1 MYRQVA
7 SDRAKK
13 HVRVGEE
20 LAMERREMY
29 ANGRIPRIIFYIA
42 MIAILVVF
50 IAAEIVYPSER
61 AETSQE
67 KNLKYHGTFMWEKED
82 GTQEKIAVP
91 GKYEVP
97 AGETMT
103 IVTTFP
109 NNYKDTSIAIRSSL
123 QSVRFYVDGKLRTE
137 YDTANTRPFGKDS
150 ASRYVF
156 CPTYT
161 RDAGR
166 ELKIEL
172 TSNTAN
178 YSGVVNPVYS
188 GDQADIW
195 AFIFRSN
202 GMESLI
208 ALFILFTGIIT
219 ILFSFALRITYRT
232 KFDIEYLGW
241 CMLMGATW
249 MIGESK
255 LRQLWISNVSILAA
269 LCFII
274 VMICPLGI
282 LLYVDTM
289 QKSRYH
295 RIYRWIELAACINF
309 VVSVTLQLTGKADF
323 IETLPVSH
331 VVLSVTF
338 VAIFA
343 TFIRDML
350 HGGLRDYHLA
360 LVGLVIALVSA
371 LIEMVSV
378 YFVVTI
384 SGLFIGIGLV
394 ILLSLNIIRTVR
406 SVRNLER
413 LRQKKELESRRRQT
427 ERISLQTIKTLSV
440 TVETKNVYT
449 KGHSQRVADYSAL
462 IAGALGWDDKRINNL
477 RNAAYMHDVGMIGI
491 PDSIVNKPTRL
502 TEEEYAIIQRHTL
515 IGADIL
521 KDITLI
527 EHVAEVAHYHHERY
541 DGTGYPEGIAGEE
554 IPIEARIVAV
564 ADSYDAMNSK
574 RIYRNALEKEKII
587 EELESCSG
595 TQFDPVIA
603 QLFVRLIREGKVD
616 TALLPAEP
624 IGESKIDHYESET
637 TKFISDIMSTMQSQE
652 DSDSYDFLTGL
663 SVRSKGEIL
672 IAQMMQEHDGG
683 LVFVDMDNL
692 KKLNDVYGHKA
703 GDRALKLLGN
713 ILKDAG
719 DNSIACRL
727 GGDEFLLF
735 LPDYSKDEI
744 HACVKHIFFEF
755 AKAKEDDVEL
765 RCADLSAG
773 MSLSTNGATFEKCY
787 READK
792 ALYFVKQNGKG
803 NYMFYHEM
811 QLDHGMSGTGKDLE
825 LVAKALRQSGSYSGA
840 LDLDYRAFAK
850 VYEYVNSL
858 GERYR
863 HKCYL
868 VMVTMETFP
877 DRMMYIEHIEE
888 ALGCMENAIREKI
901 RKVDVCTRFSS
912 MQYLII
918 LFEAQEDQIANVM
931 DRTFAQYNELY
942 GKDDFIP
949 RYEYIP
955 MVETED

>member
-1 MYRQVA
+1 
-7 SDRAKK
+7 
-13 HVRVGEE
+13 
-20 LAMERREMY
+20 MERREMY

-67 KNLKYHGTFMWEKED
+67 KNLIYHGTFVWEKED

-103 IVTTFP
+103 IVTMFP

-188 GDQADIW
+188 GDKADIW
-195 AFIFRSN
+195 AFVFRSN

-255 LRQLWISNVSILAA
+255 LRQLWIPNVSILAA

-282 LLYVDTM
+282 LLYVDTV

-323 IETLPVSH
+323 IETLPASH

-338 VAIFA
+338 VAIFV

-350 HGGLRDYHLA
+350 HGGSRDYHLA
-360 LVGLVIALVSA
+360 LVGMVIALVSA

-384 SGLFIGIGLV
+384 SGLFIGTGLV
-394 ILLSLNIIRTVR
+394 ILLFLNLIRTVR

-449 KGHSQRVADYSAL
+449 NGHSQRVADYSAL

-515 IGADIL
+515 IGVDIL

-603 QLFVRLIREGKVD
+603 ELFVRLIREGKVD

-624 IGESKIDHYESET
+624 IGESKMDHYESET

-663 SVRSKGEIL
+663 PVRSKGEIL

-803 NYMFYHEM
+803 NYMFYHDM
-811 QLDHGMSGTGKDLE
+811 PLDRGMSGTGKDLE
-825 LVAKALRQSGSYSGA
+825 LVAKALQQSGSYTGA

-877 DRMMYIEHIEE
+877 DRMIYIEHIEE

-918 LFEAQEDQIANVM
+918 LFEAQEDRIANVM

-955 MVETED
+955 MVEIED

>member
-1 MYRQVA
+1 MKREETY
-7 SDRAKK
+7 AK
-13 HVRVGEE
+13 GSIQ
-20 LAMERREMY
+20 
-29 ANGRIPRIIFYIA
+29 RIVFYIVMA
-42 MIAILVVF
+42 AILIVF
-50 IAAEIVYPSER
+50 VAAEIVYPGEYGG
-61 AETSQE
+61 ASQE
-67 KNLKYHGTFMWEKED
+67 KNLIYHGVFVWEKTD
-82 GTQEKIAVP
+82 GTREKIKVP
-91 GKYEVP
+91 GQYEVP

-109 NNYKDTSIAIRSSL
+109 DNYKATSIAIRSSL

-137 YDTANTRPFGKDS
+137 YDTAGTRPFGKDS

-172 TSNTAN
+172 TSNTTN

-188 GDQADIW
+188 GDKADIW
-195 AFIFRSN
+195 AFIFN
-202 GMESLI
+202 DNKMESLI
-208 ALFILFTGIIT
+208 ALFILFAGIIT

-241 CMLMGATW
+241 CMLMGAAW
-249 MIGESK
+249 MMGESK
-255 LRQLWISNVSILAA
+255 LRQIWISNVSILAA

-274 VMICPLGI
+274 VMICPVGV
-282 LLYVDTM
+282 LLYVDTI
-289 QKSRYH
+289 QKNRYH
-295 RIYRWIELAACINF
+295 KIYRWIELAACINF
-309 VVSVTLQLTGKADF
+309 VVSIGLQLTGRADF
-323 IETLPVSH
+323 IETLPASH
-331 VVLSVTF
+331 VILSVTF
-338 VAIFA
+338 VAILI
-343 TFIRDML
+343 TFIKDIF
-350 HGGLRDYHLA
+350 HGKSREYHLV
-360 LVGLVIALVSA
+360 LIGIVIGLLSA
-371 LIEMVSV
+371 LIEMASV

-384 SGLFIGIGLV
+384 SGIFIGIGLV
-394 ILLSLNIIRTVR
+394 ILLFLNLIRTVR
-406 SVRNLER
+406 SVRNLEHI
-413 LRQKKELESRRRQT
+413 RQKKELESRRRQT

-449 KGHSQRVADYSAL
+449 NGHSQRVADYSAL

-541 DGTGYPEGIAGEE
+541 DGTGYPEGLSGEE
-554 IPIEARIVAV
+554 IPVEARIVAV

-574 RIYRNALEKEKII
+574 RIYRNALEKDQII
-587 EELESCSG
+587 EEFERGSG
-595 TQFDPVIA
+595 TQFDPAIA

-616 TALLPAEP
+616 TALLPAES
-624 IGESKIDHYESET
+624 IGESRMDNYESET

-652 DSDSYDFLTGL
+652 DSDNYDFLTGL
-663 SVRSKGEIL
+663 PVRSKGEIL

-692 KKLNDVYGHKA
+692 KRVNDVYGHKA

-773 MSLSTNGATFEKCY
+773 MSLSTNRATFEKCY

-811 QLDHGMSGTGKDLE
+811 QLDRGMSGTGKDLE

-863 HKCYL
+863 HKCFL
-868 VMVTMETFP
+868 IMVTMETLT

-888 ALGCMENAIREKI
+888 ALGCMEQAVRGKI

-918 LFEAQEDQIANVM
+918 LFEAQENQIENVM
-931 DRTFAQYNELY
+931 NRIFTQYNELY

-949 RYEYIP
+949 RYDYIP
-955 MVETED
+955 MEKAPKKDEK

>member
-1 MYRQVA
+1 
-7 SDRAKK
+7 
-13 HVRVGEE
+13 
-20 LAMERREMY
+20 MERREMY

-67 KNLKYHGTFMWEKED
+67 KNLIYHGTFVWEKED

-103 IVTTFP
+103 IVTMFP

-188 GDQADIW
+188 GDKADIW
-195 AFIFRSN
+195 AFVFRSN

-255 LRQLWISNVSILAA
+255 LRQLWIPNVSILAA

-282 LLYVDTM
+282 LLYVDTV

-323 IETLPVSH
+323 IETLPASH

-338 VAIFA
+338 VAIFV

-350 HGGLRDYHLA
+350 HGGSRGYHLA
-360 LVGLVIALVSA
+360 LVGMVIALVSA

-384 SGLFIGIGLV
+384 SGLFIGTGLV
-394 ILLSLNIIRTVR
+394 ILLFLNLIRTVR

-449 KGHSQRVADYSAL
+449 NGHSQRVADYSAL

-541 DGTGYPEGIAGEE
+541 DGTGYPEGLSGEE

-603 QLFVRLIREGKVD
+603 ELFVRLIREGKVD

-624 IGESKIDHYESET
+624 IGESKMDHYESET

-663 SVRSKGEIL
+663 PVRSKGEIL

-719 DNSIACRL
+719 DKSIACRL

-803 NYMFYHEM
+803 NYMFYHDM
-811 QLDHGMSGTGKDLE
+811 PLDRGMSGTGKDLE
-825 LVAKALRQSGSYSGA
+825 LVAKALQQSGSYTGA

-877 DRMMYIEHIEE
+877 DRMIYIEHIEE

-918 LFEAQEDQIANVM
+918 LFEAQEDRIANVM

-955 MVETED
+955 MVKTED

>member
-1 MYRQVA
+1 
-7 SDRAKK
+7 
-13 HVRVGEE
+13 
-20 LAMERREMY
+20 MERREMY

-67 KNLKYHGTFMWEKED
+67 KNLIYHGTFVWEKED

-103 IVTTFP
+103 IVTMFP

-188 GDQADIW
+188 GDKADIW
-195 AFIFRSN
+195 AFVFRSN

-255 LRQLWISNVSILAA
+255 LRQLWIPNVSILAA

-282 LLYVDTM
+282 LLYVDTV

-323 IETLPVSH
+323 IETLPASH

-338 VAIFA
+338 VAIFV

-350 HGGLRDYHLA
+350 HGGSRDYHLA
-360 LVGLVIALVSA
+360 LIGMVIALVSA

-384 SGLFIGIGLV
+384 SGLFIGTGLV
-394 ILLSLNIIRTVR
+394 ILLFLNLIRTVR

-449 KGHSQRVADYSAL
+449 NGHSQRVADYSAL

-541 DGTGYPEGIAGEE
+541 DGTGYPEGLSGEE

-603 QLFVRLIREGKVD
+603 ELFVRLIREGKVD

-624 IGESKIDHYESET
+624 IGESKMDHYESET

-663 SVRSKGEIL
+663 PVRSKGEIL

-803 NYMFYHEM
+803 NYMFYHDM
-811 QLDHGMSGTGKDLE
+811 PLDRGMSGTGKDLE
-825 LVAKALRQSGSYSGA
+825 LVAKALQQSGSYTGA

-877 DRMMYIEHIEE
+877 DRMIYIEHIEE

-918 LFEAQEDQIANVM
+918 LFEAQEDRIANVM

-955 MVETED
+955 MVKTED

>member
-1 MYRQVA
+1 
-7 SDRAKK
+7 
-13 HVRVGEE
+13 
-20 LAMERREMY
+20 MERREMY

-50 IAAEIVYPSER
+50 IVAEIVYPSER

-67 KNLKYHGTFMWEKED
+67 KNLIYHGTFVWEKED

-188 GDQADIW
+188 GDKADIW
-195 AFIFRSN
+195 AFVFRSN

-255 LRQLWISNVSILAA
+255 LRQLWMPNVSILAA

-282 LLYVDTM
+282 LLYVDTV

-309 VVSVTLQLTGKADF
+309 VVSVTLQITGKADF
-323 IETLPVSH
+323 IETLPASH

-338 VAIFA
+338 VAIFV

-350 HGGLRDYHLA
+350 HGGSRDYHLA
-360 LVGLVIALVSA
+360 LVGMVIALVSA

-384 SGLFIGIGLV
+384 SGLFIGTGLV
-394 ILLSLNIIRTVR
+394 ILLFLNLIRTVR

-449 KGHSQRVADYSAL
+449 NGHSQRVADYSAL

-541 DGTGYPEGIAGEE
+541 DGTGYPDGIAGEE

-603 QLFVRLIREGKVD
+603 ELFVRLIREGKVD

-624 IGESKIDHYESET
+624 IGESKMDHYESET

-663 SVRSKGEIL
+663 PVRSKGEIL

-719 DNSIACRL
+719 DKSIACRL

-787 READK
+787 MEADK

-803 NYMFYHEM
+803 NYMFYHDM
-811 QLDHGMSGTGKDLE
+811 PLDRGMSGTGKDLE
-825 LVAKALRQSGSYSGA
+825 LVAKALQQSGSYTGA

-877 DRMMYIEHIEE
+877 DRMIYIEHIEE

-918 LFEAQEDQIANVM
+918 LFEAQEDRIANVM

-955 MVETED
+955 MVEIED

>member
-1 MYRQVA
+1 M
-7 SDRAKK
+7 
-13 HVRVGEE
+13 
-20 LAMERREMY
+20 
-29 ANGRIPRIIFYIA
+29 
-42 MIAILVVF
+42 
-50 IAAEIVYPSER
+50 
-61 AETSQE
+61 
-67 KNLKYHGTFMWEKED
+67 
-82 GTQEKIAVP
+82 
-91 GKYEVP
+91 
-97 AGETMT
+97 
-103 IVTTFP
+103 FP

-188 GDQADIW
+188 GDKADIW
-195 AFIFRSN
+195 AFVFRSN

-255 LRQLWISNVSILAA
+255 LRQLWIPNVSILAA

-282 LLYVDTM
+282 LLYVDTV

-323 IETLPVSH
+323 IETLPASH

-338 VAIFA
+338 VAIFV

-350 HGGLRDYHLA
+350 HGGSRDYHLA
-360 LVGLVIALVSA
+360 LAGMVIALVSA

-384 SGLFIGIGLV
+384 SGLFIGTGLV
-394 ILLSLNIIRTVR
+394 ILLFLNLIRTVR

-449 KGHSQRVADYSAL
+449 NGHSQRVADYSAL

-541 DGTGYPEGIAGEE
+541 DGTGYPEGLSGEE

-603 QLFVRLIREGKVD
+603 ELFVRLIREGKVD

-624 IGESKIDHYESET
+624 IGESKMDHYESET

-663 SVRSKGEIL
+663 PVRSKGEIL

-803 NYMFYHEM
+803 NYMFYHDM
-811 QLDHGMSGTGKDLE
+811 PLDRGMSGTGKDLE
-825 LVAKALRQSGSYSGA
+825 LVAKALQQSGSYTGA

-877 DRMMYIEHIEE
+877 DRMIYIEHIEE

-918 LFEAQEDQIANVM
+918 LFEAQEDRIANVM

-955 MVETED
+955 MVKTED

>member
-1 MYRQVA
+1 
-7 SDRAKK
+7 
-13 HVRVGEE
+13 
-20 LAMERREMY
+20 MERREMY

-67 KNLKYHGTFMWEKED
+67 KNLIYHGTFVWEKED

-103 IVTTFP
+103 IVTMFP

-188 GDQADIW
+188 GDKADIW
-195 AFIFRSN
+195 AFVFRSN

-255 LRQLWISNVSILAA
+255 LRQLWIPNVSILAA

-282 LLYVDTM
+282 LLYVDTV

-323 IETLPVSH
+323 IEALPASH

-338 VAIFA
+338 VAIFV

-350 HGGLRDYHLA
+350 HGGSRDYHLA
-360 LVGLVIALVSA
+360 LVGMVIALVSA

-384 SGLFIGIGLV
+384 SGLFIGTGLV
-394 ILLSLNIIRTVR
+394 ILLFLNLIRTVR

-449 KGHSQRVADYSAL
+449 NGHSQRVADYSAL

-541 DGTGYPEGIAGEE
+541 DGTGYPEGLSGEE

-603 QLFVRLIREGKVD
+603 ELFVRLIREGKVD

-624 IGESKIDHYESET
+624 IGESKMDHYESET

-663 SVRSKGEIL
+663 PVRSKGEIL

-803 NYMFYHEM
+803 NYMFYHDM
-811 QLDHGMSGTGKDLE
+811 PLDRGMSGTGKDLE
-825 LVAKALRQSGSYSGA
+825 LVAKALQQSGSYTGA

-877 DRMMYIEHIEE
+877 DRMIYIEHIEE

-918 LFEAQEDQIANVM
+918 LFEAQEDRIANVM

-955 MVETED
+955 MVKTED

>member
-1 MYRQVA
+1 
-7 SDRAKK
+7 
-13 HVRVGEE
+13 
-20 LAMERREMY
+20 MERREMY

-67 KNLKYHGTFMWEKED
+67 KNLIYHGTFVWEKED

-103 IVTTFP
+103 IVTMFP

-188 GDQADIW
+188 GDKADIW
-195 AFIFRSN
+195 AFVFRSN

-255 LRQLWISNVSILAA
+255 LRQLWIPNVSILAA

-282 LLYVDTM
+282 LLYVDTV

-323 IETLPVSH
+323 IETLPASH

-338 VAIFA
+338 VAIFV

-350 HGGLRDYHLA
+350 HGGSRDYHLA
-360 LVGLVIALVSA
+360 LVGMVIALVSA

-394 ILLSLNIIRTVR
+394 ILLFLNLIRTGR

-449 KGHSQRVADYSAL
+449 NGHSQRVADYSAL

-603 QLFVRLIREGKVD
+603 ELFVRLIREGKVD

-624 IGESKIDHYESET
+624 IGESKMDHYESET

-663 SVRSKGEIL
+663 PVRSKGEIL

-719 DNSIACRL
+719 DKSIACRL

-803 NYMFYHEM
+803 NYMFYHDM
-811 QLDHGMSGTGKDLE
+811 PLDRGMSGTGKDLE
-825 LVAKALRQSGSYSGA
+825 LVAKALQQSGSYTGA

-877 DRMMYIEHIEE
+877 DRMIYIEHIEE

-918 LFEAQEDQIANVM
+918 LFEAQEDRIANVM

-955 MVETED
+955 MVEIED

>member
-1 MYRQVA
+1 
-7 SDRAKK
+7 
-13 HVRVGEE
+13 
-20 LAMERREMY
+20 MERREMY

-67 KNLKYHGTFMWEKED
+67 KNLIYHGTFVWEKED

-103 IVTTFP
+103 IVTMFP

-188 GDQADIW
+188 GDKADIW
-195 AFIFRSN
+195 AFVFRSN

-255 LRQLWISNVSILAA
+255 LRQLWIPNVSILAA

-282 LLYVDTM
+282 LLYVDTV

-323 IETLPVSH
+323 IEALPASH

-338 VAIFA
+338 VAIFV

-350 HGGLRDYHLA
+350 HGGSRGYHLA
-360 LVGLVIALVSA
+360 LVGMVIALVSV

-394 ILLSLNIIRTVR
+394 ILLFLNLIRTVR

-449 KGHSQRVADYSAL
+449 NGHSQRVADYSAL

-515 IGADIL
+515 IGVDIL

-541 DGTGYPEGIAGEE
+541 DGTGYPEGLSGEE

-603 QLFVRLIREGKVD
+603 ELFVRLIREGKVD

-624 IGESKIDHYESET
+624 IGESKMDHYESET

-663 SVRSKGEIL
+663 PVRSKGEIL

-803 NYMFYHEM
+803 NYMFYHDM
-811 QLDHGMSGTGKDLE
+811 PLDRGMSGTGKDLE
-825 LVAKALRQSGSYSGA
+825 LVAKALQQSGSYTGA

-877 DRMMYIEHIEE
+877 DRMIYIEHIEE

-918 LFEAQEDQIANVM
+918 LFEAQEDRIANVM

-955 MVETED
+955 MVKTED

>member
-1 MYRQVA
+1 
-7 SDRAKK
+7 
-13 HVRVGEE
+13 
-20 LAMERREMY
+20 MERREMY

-67 KNLKYHGTFMWEKED
+67 KNLIYHGTFVWEKED

-103 IVTTFP
+103 IVTMFP

-188 GDQADIW
+188 GDKADIW
-195 AFIFRSN
+195 AFVFRSN

-255 LRQLWISNVSILAA
+255 LRQLWIPNVSILAA

-282 LLYVDTM
+282 LLYVDTV

-323 IETLPVSH
+323 IETLPASH

-338 VAIFA
+338 VAIFV

-350 HGGLRDYHLA
+350 HGGSRDYHLA
-360 LVGLVIALVSA
+360 LVGMVIALVSA

-384 SGLFIGIGLV
+384 SGLFIGTGLV
-394 ILLSLNIIRTVR
+394 ILLFLNLIRTVR

-449 KGHSQRVADYSAL
+449 NGHSQRVADYSAL

-603 QLFVRLIREGKVD
+603 ELFVRLIREGKVD

-624 IGESKIDHYESET
+624 IGESKMDHYESET

-663 SVRSKGEIL
+663 PVRSKGEIL

-787 READK
+787 MEADK

-803 NYMFYHEM
+803 NYMFYHDM
-811 QLDHGMSGTGKDLE
+811 PLDRGMSGTGKDLE
-825 LVAKALRQSGSYSGA
+825 LVAKALQQSGSYTGA

-877 DRMMYIEHIEE
+877 DRMIYIEHIEE

-918 LFEAQEDQIANVM
+918 LFEAQEDRIANVM

-955 MVETED
+955 MVKTED

>member
-1 MYRQVA
+1 
-7 SDRAKK
+7 
-13 HVRVGEE
+13 
-20 LAMERREMY
+20 MERREMY

-67 KNLKYHGTFMWEKED
+67 KNLIYHGTFVWEKED

-103 IVTTFP
+103 IVTMFP

-188 GDQADIW
+188 GDKADIW
-195 AFIFRSN
+195 AFVFRSN

-255 LRQLWISNVSILAA
+255 LRQLWIPNVSILAA

-282 LLYVDTM
+282 LLYVDTV

-323 IETLPVSH
+323 IETLPASH

-338 VAIFA
+338 VAIFV

-350 HGGLRDYHLA
+350 HGGSRDYHLA
-360 LVGLVIALVSA
+360 LAGMVIALVSA

-394 ILLSLNIIRTVR
+394 ILLFLNLIRTVR

-427 ERISLQTIKTLSV
+427 ERISLQTIKTISV

-449 KGHSQRVADYSAL
+449 NGHSQRVADYSAL

-515 IGADIL
+515 IGVDIL

-541 DGTGYPEGIAGEE
+541 DGTGYPEGLSGEE

-603 QLFVRLIREGKVD
+603 ELFVRLIREGKVD

-624 IGESKIDHYESET
+624 IGESKMDHYESET

-663 SVRSKGEIL
+663 PVRSKGEIL

-803 NYMFYHEM
+803 NYMFYHDM
-811 QLDHGMSGTGKDLE
+811 PLDRGMSGTGKDLE
-825 LVAKALRQSGSYSGA
+825 LVAKALQQSGSYTGA

-877 DRMMYIEHIEE
+877 DRMIYIEHIEE

-918 LFEAQEDQIANVM
+918 LFEAQEDRIANVM

-955 MVETED
+955 MVKTED

>member
-1 MYRQVA
+1 
-7 SDRAKK
+7 
-13 HVRVGEE
+13 
-20 LAMERREMY
+20 MERREMY

-67 KNLKYHGTFMWEKED
+67 KNLIYHGTFVWEKED

-103 IVTTFP
+103 IVTMFP

-188 GDQADIW
+188 GDKADIW
-195 AFIFRSN
+195 AFVFRSN

-255 LRQLWISNVSILAA
+255 LRQLWIPNVSILAA

-282 LLYVDTM
+282 LLYVDTV

-323 IETLPVSH
+323 IEALPASH

-338 VAIFA
+338 VAIFV

-350 HGGLRDYHLA
+350 HGGSRGYHLA
-360 LVGLVIALVSA
+360 LVGMVIALVSA

-384 SGLFIGIGLV
+384 SGLFIGTGLV
-394 ILLSLNIIRTVR
+394 ILLFLNLIRTVR

-449 KGHSQRVADYSAL
+449 NGHSQRVADYSAL

-515 IGADIL
+515 IGVDIL

-541 DGTGYPEGIAGEE
+541 DGTGYPEGLSGEE

-603 QLFVRLIREGKVD
+603 ELFVRLIREGKVD

-624 IGESKIDHYESET
+624 IGESKMDHYESET

-663 SVRSKGEIL
+663 PVRSKGEIL

-803 NYMFYHEM
+803 NYMFYHDM
-811 QLDHGMSGTGKDLE
+811 PLDRGMSGTGKDLE
-825 LVAKALRQSGSYSGA
+825 LVAKALQQSGSYTGA

-877 DRMMYIEHIEE
+877 DRMIYIEHIEE

-918 LFEAQEDQIANVM
+918 LFEAQEDRIANVM

-955 MVETED
+955 MVKTED

>member
-1 MYRQVA
+1 
-7 SDRAKK
+7 
-13 HVRVGEE
+13 
-20 LAMERREMY
+20 MERREMY

-67 KNLKYHGTFMWEKED
+67 KNLIYHGTFVWEKED

-103 IVTTFP
+103 IVTMFP

-188 GDQADIW
+188 GDKADIW
-195 AFIFRSN
+195 AFVFRSN

-255 LRQLWISNVSILAA
+255 LRQLWIPNVSILAA

-282 LLYVDTM
+282 LLYVDTV

-323 IETLPVSH
+323 IETLPASH

-338 VAIFA
+338 VAIFV

-350 HGGLRDYHLA
+350 HGGSRDYHLA
-360 LVGLVIALVSA
+360 LVGMVIALVSA

-384 SGLFIGIGLV
+384 SGLFIGTGLV
-394 ILLSLNIIRTVR
+394 ILLFLNLIRTVR

-449 KGHSQRVADYSAL
+449 NGHSQRVADYSAL

-541 DGTGYPEGIAGEE
+541 DGTGYPEGLSGEE

-603 QLFVRLIREGKVD
+603 ELFVRLIREGKVD

-624 IGESKIDHYESET
+624 IGESKMDHYESET

-663 SVRSKGEIL
+663 PVRSKGEIL

-735 LPDYSKDEI
+735 LLDYSKDEI

-803 NYMFYHEM
+803 NYMFYHDM
-811 QLDHGMSGTGKDLE
+811 PLDRGMSGTGKDLE
-825 LVAKALRQSGSYSGA
+825 LVAKALQQSGSYTGA

-877 DRMMYIEHIEE
+877 DRMIYIEHIEE

-918 LFEAQEDQIANVM
+918 LFEAQEDRIANVM

-955 MVETED
+955 MVEIED

>member
-1 MYRQVA
+1 MKREETY
-7 SDRAKK
+7 AK
-13 HVRVGEE
+13 GSIQ
-20 LAMERREMY
+20 
-29 ANGRIPRIIFYIA
+29 RIVFYIVMA
-42 MIAILVVF
+42 AILIVF
-50 IAAEIVYPSER
+50 VAAEIVYPGEYGG
-61 AETSQE
+61 ASQE
-67 KNLKYHGTFMWEKED
+67 KNLIYHGVFVWEKTD
-82 GTQEKIAVP
+82 GTREKIKVP
-91 GKYEVP
+91 GQYEVP

-109 NNYKDTSIAIRSSL
+109 DNYKATSIAIRSSL

-137 YDTANTRPFGKDS
+137 YDTAGTRPFGKDS

-172 TSNTAN
+172 TSNTTN

-188 GDQADIW
+188 GDKADIW
-195 AFIFRSN
+195 AFIFN
-202 GMESLI
+202 DNKMESLI
-208 ALFILFTGIIT
+208 ALFILFAGIIT

-241 CMLMGATW
+241 CMLMGAAW
-249 MIGESK
+249 MMGESK
-255 LRQLWISNVSILAA
+255 LRQIWISNVSILAA

-274 VMICPLGI
+274 VMICPVGV
-282 LLYVDTM
+282 LLYVDTI
-289 QKSRYH
+289 QKNRYH
-295 RIYRWIELAACINF
+295 KIYRWIELAACINF
-309 VVSVTLQLTGKADF
+309 VVSIGLQLTGRADF
-323 IETLPVSH
+323 IETLPASH
-331 VVLSVTF
+331 VILSVTF
-338 VAIFA
+338 VAILI
-343 TFIRDML
+343 TFIKDIF
-350 HGGLRDYHLA
+350 HGKSREYHLV
-360 LVGLVIALVSA
+360 LIGIVIGLLSA
-371 LIEMVSV
+371 LIEMASV

-384 SGLFIGIGLV
+384 SGIFIGIGLV
-394 ILLSLNIIRTVR
+394 ILLFLNLIRTVR
-406 SVRNLER
+406 SVRNLEHI
-413 LRQKKELESRRRQT
+413 RQKKELESRRRQT

-449 KGHSQRVADYSAL
+449 NGHSQRVADYSAL

-502 TEEEYAIIQRHTL
+502 TEDEYAIIQRHTL

-541 DGTGYPEGIAGEE
+541 DGTGYPEGLSGEE
-554 IPIEARIVAV
+554 IPVEARIVAV

-574 RIYRNALEKEKII
+574 RIYRNALEKDQII
-587 EELESCSG
+587 EEFERGSG

-616 TALLPAEP
+616 TALLPAES
-624 IGESKIDHYESET
+624 IGESRMDNYESET

-652 DSDSYDFLTGL
+652 DSDNYDFLTGL
-663 SVRSKGEIL
+663 PVRSKGEIL

-683 LVFVDMDNL
+683 FVFVDMDNL
-692 KKLNDVYGHKA
+692 KRVNDVYGHKA

-811 QLDHGMSGTGKDLE
+811 QLDRGMSGTGKDLE

-863 HKCYL
+863 HKCFL
-868 VMVTMETFP
+868 IMVTMETLT

-888 ALGCMENAIREKI
+888 ALGCMEQAVRGKI

-918 LFEAQEDQIANVM
+918 LFEAQENQIENVM
-931 DRTFAQYNELY
+931 NRIFTQYNELY

-949 RYEYIP
+949 RYDYIP
-955 MVETED
+955 MEKAPKKDEK

>member
-1 MYRQVA
+1 
-7 SDRAKK
+7 
-13 HVRVGEE
+13 
-20 LAMERREMY
+20 MERREMY

-67 KNLKYHGTFMWEKED
+67 KNLIYHGTFVWEKED

-103 IVTTFP
+103 IVTMFP

-188 GDQADIW
+188 GDKADIW
-195 AFIFRSN
+195 AFVFRSN

-255 LRQLWISNVSILAA
+255 LRQLWIPNVSILAA

-282 LLYVDTM
+282 LLYVDTV

-323 IETLPVSH
+323 IEALPASH

-338 VAIFA
+338 VAIFV

-350 HGGLRDYHLA
+350 HGGSRGYHLA
-360 LVGLVIALVSA
+360 LVGMVIALVSA

-384 SGLFIGIGLV
+384 SGLFIGTGLV
-394 ILLSLNIIRTVR
+394 ILLFLNLIRTVR

-449 KGHSQRVADYSAL
+449 NGHSQRVADYSAL

-541 DGTGYPEGIAGEE
+541 DGTGYPEGLSGEE

-603 QLFVRLIREGKVD
+603 ELFVRLIREGKVD

-624 IGESKIDHYESET
+624 IGESKMDHYESET

-663 SVRSKGEIL
+663 PVRSKGEIL

-803 NYMFYHEM
+803 NYMFYHDM
-811 QLDHGMSGTGKDLE
+811 PLDRGMSGTGKDLE
-825 LVAKALRQSGSYSGA
+825 LVAKALQQSGSYTGA

-877 DRMMYIEHIEE
+877 DRMIYIEHIEE

-918 LFEAQEDQIANVM
+918 LFEAQEDRIANVM

-955 MVETED
+955 MVKTED

>member
-1 MYRQVA
+1 
-7 SDRAKK
+7 
-13 HVRVGEE
+13 
-20 LAMERREMY
+20 MERREMY

-67 KNLKYHGTFMWEKED
+67 KNLIYHGTFVWEKED

-103 IVTTFP
+103 IVTMFP

-188 GDQADIW
+188 GDKADIW
-195 AFIFRSN
+195 AFVFRSN

-255 LRQLWISNVSILAA
+255 LRQLWIPNVSILAA

-282 LLYVDTM
+282 LLYVDTV

-323 IETLPVSH
+323 IETLPASH

-338 VAIFA
+338 VAIFV

-350 HGGLRDYHLA
+350 HGGSRGYHLA
-360 LVGLVIALVSA
+360 LVGMVIALVSV

-384 SGLFIGIGLV
+384 SGLFIGTGLV
-394 ILLSLNIIRTVR
+394 ILLFLNLIRTVR

-449 KGHSQRVADYSAL
+449 NGHSQRVADYSAL

-541 DGTGYPEGIAGEE
+541 DGTGYPEGLSGEE

-603 QLFVRLIREGKVD
+603 ELFVRLIREGKVD

-624 IGESKIDHYESET
+624 IGESKMDHYESET

-663 SVRSKGEIL
+663 PVRSKGEIL

-719 DNSIACRL
+719 DKSIACRL

-787 READK
+787 MEADK

-803 NYMFYHEM
+803 NYMFYHDM
-811 QLDHGMSGTGKDLE
+811 PLDRGMSGTGKDLE
-825 LVAKALRQSGSYSGA
+825 LVAKALQQSGSYTGA

-877 DRMMYIEHIEE
+877 DRMIYIEHIEE

-918 LFEAQEDQIANVM
+918 LFEAQEDRIANVM

-955 MVETED
+955 MVEIED

>member
-1 MYRQVA
+1 
-7 SDRAKK
+7 
-13 HVRVGEE
+13 
-20 LAMERREMY
+20 MERREMY

-67 KNLKYHGTFMWEKED
+67 KNLIYHGTFVWEKED

-188 GDQADIW
+188 GDKADIW
-195 AFIFRSN
+195 AFVFRSN

-255 LRQLWISNVSILAA
+255 LRQLWIPNVSILAA

-282 LLYVDTM
+282 LLYVDTV

-323 IETLPVSH
+323 IETLPASH

-338 VAIFA
+338 VAIFV

-350 HGGLRDYHLA
+350 HGGSRDYHLA
-360 LVGLVIALVSA
+360 LAGMVIALVSA

-384 SGLFIGIGLV
+384 SGLFIGTGLV
-394 ILLSLNIIRTVR
+394 ILLFLNLIRTVR

-449 KGHSQRVADYSAL
+449 NGHSQRVADYSAL

-541 DGTGYPEGIAGEE
+541 DGTGYPEGLSGEE

-603 QLFVRLIREGKVD
+603 ELFARLIREGKVD

-624 IGESKIDHYESET
+624 IGESKMDHYESET

-663 SVRSKGEIL
+663 PVRSKGEIL

-803 NYMFYHEM
+803 NYMFYHDM
-811 QLDHGMSGTGKDLE
+811 PLDRGMSGTGKDLE
-825 LVAKALRQSGSYSGA
+825 LVAKALQQSGSYTGA

-877 DRMMYIEHIEE
+877 DRMIYIEHIEE

-918 LFEAQEDQIANVM
+918 LFEAQEDRIANVM

-955 MVETED
+955 MVKTED

>member
-1 MYRQVA
+1 
-7 SDRAKK
+7 
-13 HVRVGEE
+13 
-20 LAMERREMY
+20 MERREMY

-67 KNLKYHGTFMWEKED
+67 KNLIYHGTFVWEKED

-103 IVTTFP
+103 IVTMFP

-188 GDQADIW
+188 GDKADIW
-195 AFIFRSN
+195 AFVFRSN

-255 LRQLWISNVSILAA
+255 LRQLWIPNVSILAA

-282 LLYVDTM
+282 LLYVDTV

-323 IETLPVSH
+323 IETLPASH

-338 VAIFA
+338 VAIFV

-350 HGGLRDYHLA
+350 HGGSRDYHLA
-360 LVGLVIALVSA
+360 LVGMVIALVSA

-394 ILLSLNIIRTVR
+394 ILLFLNLIRTVR

-449 KGHSQRVADYSAL
+449 NGHSQRVADYSAL

-515 IGADIL
+515 IGVDIL

-541 DGTGYPEGIAGEE
+541 DGTGYPEGLSGEE

-603 QLFVRLIREGKVD
+603 ELFVRLIREGKVD

-624 IGESKIDHYESET
+624 IGESKMDHYESET

-663 SVRSKGEIL
+663 PVRSKGEIL

-719 DNSIACRL
+719 DKSIACRL

-803 NYMFYHEM
+803 NYMFYHDM
-811 QLDHGMSGTGKDLE
+811 PLDRGMSGTGKDLE
-825 LVAKALRQSGSYSGA
+825 LVAKALQQSGSYTGA

-877 DRMMYIEHIEE
+877 DRMIYIEHIEE

-918 LFEAQEDQIANVM
+918 LFEAQEDRIANVM

-955 MVETED
+955 MVKTED

>member
-1 MYRQVA
+1 
-7 SDRAKK
+7 
-13 HVRVGEE
+13 
-20 LAMERREMY
+20 MERREMY

-67 KNLKYHGTFMWEKED
+67 KNLIYHGTFVWEKED

-188 GDQADIW
+188 GDKADIW
-195 AFIFRSN
+195 AFVFRSN

-255 LRQLWISNVSILAA
+255 LRQLWIPNVSILAA

-282 LLYVDTM
+282 LLYVDTV

-323 IETLPVSH
+323 IETLPASH

-338 VAIFA
+338 VAIFV

-350 HGGLRDYHLA
+350 HGGSRGYHLA
-360 LVGLVIALVSA
+360 LVGMVIALVSV

-384 SGLFIGIGLV
+384 SGLFIGTGLV
-394 ILLSLNIIRTVR
+394 ILLFLNLIRTVR

-449 KGHSQRVADYSAL
+449 NGHSQRVADYSAL

-541 DGTGYPEGIAGEE
+541 DGTGYPEGLSGEE

-603 QLFVRLIREGKVD
+603 ELFVRLIREGKVD

-624 IGESKIDHYESET
+624 IGESKMDHYESET

-663 SVRSKGEIL
+663 PVRSKGEIL

-719 DNSIACRL
+719 DKSIACRL

-803 NYMFYHEM
+803 NYMFYHDM
-811 QLDHGMSGTGKDLE
+811 PLDRGMSGTGKDLE
-825 LVAKALRQSGSYSGA
+825 LVAKALQQSGSYTGA

-877 DRMMYIEHIEE
+877 DRMIYIEHIEE

-918 LFEAQEDQIANVM
+918 LFEAQEDRIANVM

-955 MVETED
+955 MVKTED

>member
-1 MYRQVA
+1 
-7 SDRAKK
+7 
-13 HVRVGEE
+13 
-20 LAMERREMY
+20 MERREMY

-67 KNLKYHGTFMWEKED
+67 KNLIYHGTFVWEKED

-123 QSVRFYVDGKLRTE
+123 QSVHFYVDGKLRTE

-188 GDQADIW
+188 GDKADIW
-195 AFIFRSN
+195 AFVFRSN

-255 LRQLWISNVSILAA
+255 LRQLWIPNVSILAA

-282 LLYVDTM
+282 LLYVDTV

-323 IETLPVSH
+323 IETLPASH

-338 VAIFA
+338 VAIFV

-350 HGGLRDYHLA
+350 HGGSRDYHLA
-360 LVGLVIALVSA
+360 LVGMVIALVSA

-384 SGLFIGIGLV
+384 SGLFIGTGLV
-394 ILLSLNIIRTVR
+394 ILLFLNLIRTVR

-449 KGHSQRVADYSAL
+449 NGHSQRVADYSAL

-541 DGTGYPEGIAGEE
+541 DGTGYPEGLSGEE

-603 QLFVRLIREGKVD
+603 ELFVRLIREGKVD

-624 IGESKIDHYESET
+624 IGESKMDHYESET

-663 SVRSKGEIL
+663 PVRSKGEIL

-803 NYMFYHEM
+803 NYMFYHDM
-811 QLDHGMSGTGKDLE
+811 PLDRGMSGTGKDLE
-825 LVAKALRQSGSYSGA
+825 LVAKALQQSGSYTGA

-877 DRMMYIEHIEE
+877 DRMIYIEHIEE

-918 LFEAQEDQIANVM
+918 LFEAQEDRIANVM

-955 MVETED
+955 MVKTED

>member
-1 MYRQVA
+1 
-7 SDRAKK
+7 
-13 HVRVGEE
+13 
-20 LAMERREMY
+20 MERREMY

-67 KNLKYHGTFMWEKED
+67 KNLIYHGTFVWEKED

-188 GDQADIW
+188 GDKADIW
-195 AFIFRSN
+195 AFVFRSN

-255 LRQLWISNVSILAA
+255 LRQLWIPNVSILAA

-282 LLYVDTM
+282 LLYVDTV

-323 IETLPVSH
+323 IETLPASH

-338 VAIFA
+338 VAIFV

-350 HGGLRDYHLA
+350 HGGSRDYHLA
-360 LVGLVIALVSA
+360 LVGMVIALVSA

-384 SGLFIGIGLV
+384 SGLFIGTGLV
-394 ILLSLNIIRTVR
+394 ILLFLNLIRTVR

-449 KGHSQRVADYSAL
+449 NGHSQRVADYSAL

-603 QLFVRLIREGKVD
+603 ELFVRLIREGKVD

-624 IGESKIDHYESET
+624 IGESKMDHYESET

-663 SVRSKGEIL
+663 PVRSKGEIL

-787 READK
+787 MEADK

-803 NYMFYHEM
+803 NYMFYHDM
-811 QLDHGMSGTGKDLE
+811 PLDRGMSGTGKDLE
-825 LVAKALRQSGSYSGA
+825 LVAKALQQSGSYTGA

-877 DRMMYIEHIEE
+877 DRMIYIEHIEE

-918 LFEAQEDQIANVM
+918 LFEAQEDRIANVM

-955 MVETED
+955 MVEIED

>member
-1 MYRQVA
+1 
-7 SDRAKK
+7 
-13 HVRVGEE
+13 
-20 LAMERREMY
+20 MERREMY

-67 KNLKYHGTFMWEKED
+67 KNLIYHGTFVWEKED

-103 IVTTFP
+103 IVTMFP

-188 GDQADIW
+188 GDKADIW
-195 AFIFRSN
+195 AFVFRSN

-255 LRQLWISNVSILAA
+255 LRQLWIPNVSILAA

-282 LLYVDTM
+282 LLYVDTV

-323 IETLPVSH
+323 IETLPASH

-338 VAIFA
+338 VAIFV

-350 HGGLRDYHLA
+350 HGGSRGYHLA
-360 LVGLVIALVSA
+360 LVGMVIALVSA

-384 SGLFIGIGLV
+384 SGLFIGTGLV
-394 ILLSLNIIRTVR
+394 ILLFLNLIRTVR

-427 ERISLQTIKTLSV
+427 ERISLQTIKTISV

-449 KGHSQRVADYSAL
+449 NGHSQRVADYSAL

-603 QLFVRLIREGKVD
+603 ELFVRLIREGKVD

-624 IGESKIDHYESET
+624 IGESKMDHYESET

-663 SVRSKGEIL
+663 PVRSKGEIL

-719 DNSIACRL
+719 DKSIACRL

-803 NYMFYHEM
+803 NYMFYHDM
-811 QLDHGMSGTGKDLE
+811 PLDRGMSGTGKDLE
-825 LVAKALRQSGSYSGA
+825 LVAKALQQSGSYTGA

-877 DRMMYIEHIEE
+877 DRMIYIEHIEE
-888 ALGCMENAIREKI
+888 ALGCMEKAIREKI

-918 LFEAQEDQIANVM
+918 LFEAQEDRIANVM

-955 MVETED
+955 MVKTED

>member
-1 MYRQVA
+1 
-7 SDRAKK
+7 
-13 HVRVGEE
+13 
-20 LAMERREMY
+20 MERREMY

-67 KNLKYHGTFMWEKED
+67 KNLIYHGTFVWEKED

-188 GDQADIW
+188 GDKADIW
-195 AFIFRSN
+195 AFVFRSN

-255 LRQLWISNVSILAA
+255 LRQLWIPNVSILAA

-282 LLYVDTM
+282 LLYVDTV

-323 IETLPVSH
+323 IETLPASH

-338 VAIFA
+338 VAIFV

-350 HGGLRDYHLA
+350 HGGSRDYHLA
-360 LVGLVIALVSA
+360 LVGMVIALVSA

-384 SGLFIGIGLV
+384 SGLFIGTGLV
-394 ILLSLNIIRTVR
+394 ILLFLNLIRTVR

-449 KGHSQRVADYSAL
+449 NGHSQRVADYSAL

-515 IGADIL
+515 IGVDIL

-603 QLFVRLIREGKVD
+603 ELFVRLIREGKVD

-624 IGESKIDHYESET
+624 IGESKMDHYESET

-663 SVRSKGEIL
+663 PVRSKGEIL

-803 NYMFYHEM
+803 NYMFYHDM
-811 QLDHGMSGTGKDLE
+811 PLDRGMSGTGKDLE
-825 LVAKALRQSGSYSGA
+825 LVAKALQQSGSYTGA

-877 DRMMYIEHIEE
+877 DRMIYIEHIEE

-918 LFEAQEDQIANVM
+918 LFEAQEDRIANVM

-955 MVETED
+955 MVKTED

>member
-1 MYRQVA
+1 
-7 SDRAKK
+7 
-13 HVRVGEE
+13 
-20 LAMERREMY
+20 MERREMY

-67 KNLKYHGTFMWEKED
+67 KNLIYHGTFVWEKED

-103 IVTTFP
+103 IVTMFP

-188 GDQADIW
+188 GDKADIW
-195 AFIFRSN
+195 AFVFRSN

-255 LRQLWISNVSILAA
+255 LRQLWIPNVSILAA

-282 LLYVDTM
+282 LLYVDTV

-323 IETLPVSH
+323 IETLPASH

-338 VAIFA
+338 VAIFV

-350 HGGLRDYHLA
+350 HGGSRDYHLA
-360 LVGLVIALVSA
+360 LVGMVIALVSA

-394 ILLSLNIIRTVR
+394 ILLFLNLIRTVR

-449 KGHSQRVADYSAL
+449 NGHSQRVADYSAL

-515 IGADIL
+515 IGVDIL

-541 DGTGYPEGIAGEE
+541 DGTGYPEGLSGEE

-603 QLFVRLIREGKVD
+603 ELFVRLIREGKVD

-624 IGESKIDHYESET
+624 IGESKMDHYESET

-663 SVRSKGEIL
+663 PVRSKGEIL

-803 NYMFYHEM
+803 NYMFYHDM
-811 QLDHGMSGTGKDLE
+811 PLDRGMSGTGKDLE
-825 LVAKALRQSGSYSGA
+825 LVAKALQQSGSYTGA

-877 DRMMYIEHIEE
+877 DRMIYIEHIEE

-918 LFEAQEDQIANVM
+918 LFEAQEDRIANVM

-955 MVETED
+955 MVKTED

>member
-1 MYRQVA
+1 
-7 SDRAKK
+7 
-13 HVRVGEE
+13 
-20 LAMERREMY
+20 MERREMY

-67 KNLKYHGTFMWEKED
+67 KNLIYHGTFVWEKED
-82 GTQEKIAVP
+82 GTQEKTAVP

-103 IVTTFP
+103 IVTMFP

-188 GDQADIW
+188 GDKADIW
-195 AFIFRSN
+195 AFVFRSN

-255 LRQLWISNVSILAA
+255 LRQLWIPNVSILAA

-282 LLYVDTM
+282 LLYVDTV

-323 IETLPVSH
+323 IETLPASH

-338 VAIFA
+338 VAIFV

-350 HGGLRDYHLA
+350 HGGSRDYHLA
-360 LVGLVIALVSA
+360 LVGMVIALVSA

-384 SGLFIGIGLV
+384 SGLFIGTGLV
-394 ILLSLNIIRTVR
+394 ILLFLNLIRTVR

-449 KGHSQRVADYSAL
+449 NGHSQRVADYSAL

-603 QLFVRLIREGKVD
+603 ELFVRLIREGKVD

-624 IGESKIDHYESET
+624 IGESKMDHYESET

-663 SVRSKGEIL
+663 PVRSKGEIL

-803 NYMFYHEM
+803 NYMFYHDM
-811 QLDHGMSGTGKDLE
+811 PLDRGMSGTGKDLE
-825 LVAKALRQSGSYSGA
+825 LVAKALQQSGSYTGA

-877 DRMMYIEHIEE
+877 DRMIYIEHIEE

-918 LFEAQEDQIANVM
+918 LFEAQEDRIANVM

-955 MVETED
+955 MVKTED

>member
-1 MYRQVA
+1 
-7 SDRAKK
+7 
-13 HVRVGEE
+13 
-20 LAMERREMY
+20 MERREMY

-67 KNLKYHGTFMWEKED
+67 KNLIYHGTFVWEKED

-103 IVTTFP
+103 IVTMFP

-188 GDQADIW
+188 GDKADIW
-195 AFIFRSN
+195 AFVFRSN

-255 LRQLWISNVSILAA
+255 LRQLWIPNVSILAA

-282 LLYVDTM
+282 LLYVDTV

-323 IETLPVSH
+323 IETLPASH

-338 VAIFA
+338 VAIFV

-350 HGGLRDYHLA
+350 HGGSRNYHLA
-360 LVGLVIALVSA
+360 LVGMVIALVSA

-384 SGLFIGIGLV
+384 SGLFIGTGLV
-394 ILLSLNIIRTVR
+394 ILLFLNLIRTVR

-449 KGHSQRVADYSAL
+449 NGHSQRVADYSAL

-541 DGTGYPEGIAGEE
+541 DGTGYPEGLSGEE

-603 QLFVRLIREGKVD
+603 ELFVRLIREGKVD

-624 IGESKIDHYESET
+624 IGESKMDHYESET

-663 SVRSKGEIL
+663 PVRSKGEIL

-719 DNSIACRL
+719 DKSIACRL

-803 NYMFYHEM
+803 NYMFYHDM
-811 QLDHGMSGTGKDLE
+811 PLDRGMSGTGKDLE
-825 LVAKALRQSGSYSGA
+825 LVAKALQQSGSYTGA

-877 DRMMYIEHIEE
+877 DRMIYIEHIEE

-918 LFEAQEDQIANVM
+918 LFEAQEDRIANVM

-955 MVETED
+955 MVKTED

>member
-1 MYRQVA
+1 
-7 SDRAKK
+7 
-13 HVRVGEE
+13 
-20 LAMERREMY
+20 MERREMY

-67 KNLKYHGTFMWEKED
+67 KNLIYHGTFVWEKED

-103 IVTTFP
+103 IVTMFP

-188 GDQADIW
+188 GDKADIW
-195 AFIFRSN
+195 AFVFRSN

-255 LRQLWISNVSILAA
+255 LRQLWIPNVSILAA

-282 LLYVDTM
+282 LLYVDTV

-323 IETLPVSH
+323 IETLPASH

-338 VAIFA
+338 VAIFV

-350 HGGLRDYHLA
+350 HGGSRGYHLA
-360 LVGLVIALVSA
+360 LVGMVIALVSA

-384 SGLFIGIGLV
+384 SGLFIGTGLV
-394 ILLSLNIIRTVR
+394 ILLFLNLIRTVR

-449 KGHSQRVADYSAL
+449 NGHSQRVADYSAL

-603 QLFVRLIREGKVD
+603 ELFVRLIREGKVD

-624 IGESKIDHYESET
+624 IGESKMDHYESET

-663 SVRSKGEIL
+663 PVRSKGEIL

-727 GGDEFLLF
+727 GGGEFLLF

-803 NYMFYHEM
+803 NYMFYHDM
-811 QLDHGMSGTGKDLE
+811 PLDRGMSGTGKDLE
-825 LVAKALRQSGSYSGA
+825 LVAKALQQSGSYTGA

-877 DRMMYIEHIEE
+877 DRMIYIEHIEE

-918 LFEAQEDQIANVM
+918 LFEAQEDRIANVM

-955 MVETED
+955 MVKTED

>member
-1 MYRQVA
+1 MKREETY
-7 SDRAKK
+7 AK
-13 HVRVGEE
+13 GSIQ
-20 LAMERREMY
+20 
-29 ANGRIPRIIFYIA
+29 RIVFYIV
-42 MIAILVVF
+42 MVAILIVF
-50 IAAEIVYPSER
+50 VAAEIVYPGEYGG
-61 AETSQE
+61 ASQE
-67 KNLKYHGTFMWEKED
+67 KNLIYHGVFVWEKTD
-82 GTQEKIAVP
+82 GTREKIKVP
-91 GKYEVP
+91 GQYEVP

-109 NNYKDTSIAIRSSL
+109 DNYKATSIAIRSSL

-137 YDTANTRPFGKDS
+137 YDTAGTRPFGKDS

-172 TSNTAN
+172 TSNTTN

-188 GDQADIW
+188 GDKADIW
-195 AFIFRSN
+195 AFIFN
-202 GMESLI
+202 DNKMESLI
-208 ALFILFTGIIT
+208 ALFILFAGIIT

-241 CMLMGATW
+241 CMLMGAAW
-249 MIGESK
+249 MMGESK
-255 LRQLWISNVSILAA
+255 LRQIWISNVSILAA

-274 VMICPLGI
+274 VMICPVGV
-282 LLYVDTM
+282 LLYVDTI
-289 QKSRYH
+289 QKNRYH
-295 RIYRWIELAACINF
+295 KIYRWIELAAYINF
-309 VVSVTLQLTGKADF
+309 VVSIGLQLTGRADF
-323 IETLPVSH
+323 IETLPASH
-331 VVLSVTF
+331 VILSVTF
-338 VAIFA
+338 VAILI
-343 TFIRDML
+343 TFIKDIF
-350 HGGLRDYHLA
+350 HGKSREYHLV
-360 LVGLVIALVSA
+360 LIGIVIALLSA
-371 LIEMVSV
+371 LIEMASV

-384 SGLFIGIGLV
+384 SGIFIGIGLV
-394 ILLSLNIIRTVR
+394 ILLFLNLIRTVR
-406 SVRNLER
+406 SVRNLEHI
-413 LRQKKELESRRRQT
+413 RQKKELESRRRQT

-449 KGHSQRVADYSAL
+449 NGHSQRVADYSAL

-541 DGTGYPEGIAGEE
+541 DGTGYPEGLSGEE

-574 RIYRNALEKEKII
+574 RIYRNALEKDQII
-587 EELESCSG
+587 EEFERGSG
-595 TQFDPVIA
+595 TQFDPAIA

-616 TALLPAEP
+616 TALLPAES
-624 IGESKIDHYESET
+624 IGESRMDNYESET

-652 DSDSYDFLTGL
+652 DSDNYDFLTGL
-663 SVRSKGEIL
+663 PVRSKGEIL

-692 KKLNDVYGHKA
+692 KRVNDVYGHKA

-811 QLDHGMSGTGKDLE
+811 QLDRGMSGTGKDLE

-863 HKCYL
+863 HKCFL
-868 VMVTMETFP
+868 IMVTMETLT

-888 ALGCMENAIREKI
+888 ALGCMEQAVRGKI

-918 LFEAQEDQIANVM
+918 LFEAQENQIENVM
-931 DRTFAQYNELY
+931 NRIFTQYNELY

-949 RYEYIP
+949 RYDYIP
-955 MVETED
+955 MEKAPKKDEK

>member
-1 MYRQVA
+1 
-7 SDRAKK
+7 
-13 HVRVGEE
+13 
-20 LAMERREMY
+20 MERREMY

-67 KNLKYHGTFMWEKED
+67 KNLIYHGTFVWEKED

-103 IVTTFP
+103 IVTMFP

-188 GDQADIW
+188 GDKADIW
-195 AFIFRSN
+195 AFVFRSN

-255 LRQLWISNVSILAA
+255 LRQLWIPNVSILAA

-282 LLYVDTM
+282 LLYVDTV

-323 IETLPVSH
+323 IETLPASH

-338 VAIFA
+338 VAIFV

-350 HGGLRDYHLA
+350 HGGSRGYHLA
-360 LVGLVIALVSA
+360 LVGMVIALVSV

-394 ILLSLNIIRTVR
+394 ILLFLNLIRTVR

-449 KGHSQRVADYSAL
+449 NGHSQRVADYSAL

-515 IGADIL
+515 IGVDIL

-541 DGTGYPEGIAGEE
+541 DGTGYPEGLSGEE

-603 QLFVRLIREGKVD
+603 ELFVRLIREGKVD

-624 IGESKIDHYESET
+624 IGESKMDHYESET

-663 SVRSKGEIL
+663 PVRSKGEIL

-803 NYMFYHEM
+803 NYMFYHDM
-811 QLDHGMSGTGKDLE
+811 PLDRGMSGTGKDLE
-825 LVAKALRQSGSYSGA
+825 LVAKALQQSGSYTGA

-877 DRMMYIEHIEE
+877 DRMIYIEHIEE

-918 LFEAQEDQIANVM
+918 LFEAQEDRIANVM

-955 MVETED
+955 MVKTED

>member
-1 MYRQVA
+1 
-7 SDRAKK
+7 
-13 HVRVGEE
+13 
-20 LAMERREMY
+20 MERREMY

-67 KNLKYHGTFMWEKED
+67 KNLIYHGTFVWEKED

-103 IVTTFP
+103 IVTMFP

-188 GDQADIW
+188 GDKADIW
-195 AFIFRSN
+195 AFVFRSN

-255 LRQLWISNVSILAA
+255 LRQLWIPNVSILAA

-282 LLYVDTM
+282 LLYVDTV

-323 IETLPVSH
+323 IEALPASH

-338 VAIFA
+338 VAIFV

-350 HGGLRDYHLA
+350 HGGSRDYHLA
-360 LVGLVIALVSA
+360 LAGMVIALVSA

-384 SGLFIGIGLV
+384 SGLFIGTGLV
-394 ILLSLNIIRTVR
+394 ILLFLNLIRTVR

-449 KGHSQRVADYSAL
+449 NGHSQRVADYSAL

-541 DGTGYPEGIAGEE
+541 DGTGYPEGLSGEE

-603 QLFVRLIREGKVD
+603 ELFVRLIREGKVD

-624 IGESKIDHYESET
+624 IGESKMDHYESET

-663 SVRSKGEIL
+663 PVRSKGEIL

-803 NYMFYHEM
+803 NYMFYHDM
-811 QLDHGMSGTGKDLE
+811 PLDRGMSGTGKDLE
-825 LVAKALRQSGSYSGA
+825 LVAKALQQSGSYTGA

-877 DRMMYIEHIEE
+877 DRMIYIEHIEE

-918 LFEAQEDQIANVM
+918 LFEAQEDRIANVM

-955 MVETED
+955 MVKTED

>member
-1 MYRQVA
+1 
-7 SDRAKK
+7 
-13 HVRVGEE
+13 
-20 LAMERREMY
+20 MERREMY

-67 KNLKYHGTFMWEKED
+67 KNLIYHGTFVWEKED

-103 IVTTFP
+103 IVTMFP

-188 GDQADIW
+188 GDKADIW
-195 AFIFRSN
+195 AFVFRSN

-255 LRQLWISNVSILAA
+255 LRQLWIPNVSILAA

-282 LLYVDTM
+282 LLYVDTV

-323 IETLPVSH
+323 IETLPASH

-338 VAIFA
+338 VAIFV

-350 HGGLRDYHLA
+350 HGGSRGYHLA
-360 LVGLVIALVSA
+360 LVGMVIALVSA

-384 SGLFIGIGLV
+384 SGLFIGTGLV
-394 ILLSLNIIRTVR
+394 ILLFLNLIRTVR

-449 KGHSQRVADYSAL
+449 NGHSQRVADYSAL

-603 QLFVRLIREGKVD
+603 ELFVRLIREGKVD

-624 IGESKIDHYESET
+624 IGESKMDHYESET

-663 SVRSKGEIL
+663 PVRSKGEIL

-803 NYMFYHEM
+803 NYMFYHDM
-811 QLDHGMSGTGKDLE
+811 PLDRGMSGTGKDLE
-825 LVAKALRQSGSYSGA
+825 LVAKALQQSGSYTGA

-877 DRMMYIEHIEE
+877 DRMIYIEHIEE

-918 LFEAQEDQIANVM
+918 LFEAQEDRIANVM

-955 MVETED
+955 MVKTED

>member
-1 MYRQVA
+1 
-7 SDRAKK
+7 
-13 HVRVGEE
+13 
-20 LAMERREMY
+20 MERREMY

-67 KNLKYHGTFMWEKED
+67 KNLIYHGTFVWEKED

-103 IVTTFP
+103 IVTMFP

-188 GDQADIW
+188 GDKADIW
-195 AFIFRSN
+195 AFVFRSN

-255 LRQLWISNVSILAA
+255 LRQLWIPNVSILAA

-282 LLYVDTM
+282 LLYVDTV

-323 IETLPVSH
+323 IETLPASH

-338 VAIFA
+338 VAIFV

-350 HGGLRDYHLA
+350 HGGSRDYHLA
-360 LVGLVIALVSA
+360 LIGMVIALVSA

-384 SGLFIGIGLV
+384 SGLFIGTGLV
-394 ILLSLNIIRTVR
+394 ILLFLNLIRTVR

-427 ERISLQTIKTLSV
+427 ERISLQTIKTISV

-449 KGHSQRVADYSAL
+449 NGHSQRVADYSAL

-515 IGADIL
+515 IGVDIL

-541 DGTGYPEGIAGEE
+541 DGTGYPEGLSGEE

-603 QLFVRLIREGKVD
+603 ELFVRLIREGKVD

-624 IGESKIDHYESET
+624 IGESKMDHYESET

-663 SVRSKGEIL
+663 PVRSKGEIL

-803 NYMFYHEM
+803 NYMFYHDM
-811 QLDHGMSGTGKDLE
+811 PLDRGMSGTGKDLE
-825 LVAKALRQSGSYSGA
+825 LVAKALQQSGSYTGA

-877 DRMMYIEHIEE
+877 DRMIYIEHIEE

-918 LFEAQEDQIANVM
+918 LFEAQEDRIANVM

-955 MVETED
+955 MVKTED

>member
-1 MYRQVA
+1 
-7 SDRAKK
+7 
-13 HVRVGEE
+13 
-20 LAMERREMY
+20 MERREMY

-67 KNLKYHGTFMWEKED
+67 KNLIYHGTFVWEKED

-103 IVTTFP
+103 IVTMFP

-188 GDQADIW
+188 GDKADIW
-195 AFIFRSN
+195 AFVFRSN

-255 LRQLWISNVSILAA
+255 LRQLWIPNVSILAA

-282 LLYVDTM
+282 LLYVDTV

-323 IETLPVSH
+323 IETLPASH

-338 VAIFA
+338 VAIFV

-350 HGGLRDYHLA
+350 HGGSRNYHLA
-360 LVGLVIALVSA
+360 LVGMVIALVSA

-384 SGLFIGIGLV
+384 SGLFIGTGLV
-394 ILLSLNIIRTVR
+394 ILLFLNLIRTVR

-449 KGHSQRVADYSAL
+449 NGHSQRVADYSAL

-603 QLFVRLIREGKVD
+603 ELFVRLIREGKVD

-624 IGESKIDHYESET
+624 IGESKMDHYESET

-663 SVRSKGEIL
+663 PVRSKGEIL

-803 NYMFYHEM
+803 NYMFYHDM
-811 QLDHGMSGTGKDLE
+811 PLDRGMSGTGKDLE
-825 LVAKALRQSGSYSGA
+825 LVAKALQQSGSYTGA

-877 DRMMYIEHIEE
+877 DRMIYIEHIEE

-918 LFEAQEDQIANVM
+918 LFEAQEDRIANVM

-955 MVETED
+955 MVKTED

>member
-1 MYRQVA
+1 M
-7 SDRAKK
+7 K
-13 HVRVGEE
+13 HGEK
-20 LAMERREMY
+20 Y
-29 ANGRIPRIIFYIA
+29 ARGRLQRTAFYIIMA
-42 MIAILVVF
+42 F
-50 IAAEIVYPSER
+50 IFAAFIVAEMVYPNER
-61 AETSQE
+61 GQE
-67 KNLKYHGTFMWEKED
+67 GQRKNLLYHGTFVWEKAD
-82 GTQEKIAVP
+82 GTREKIEVP
-91 GKYEVP
+91 GQYDVP
-97 AGETMT
+97 VGETMT

-109 NNYKDTSIAIRSSL
+109 NNYKDSSIAIRSSL
-123 QSVRFYVDGKLRTE
+123 QTVRFYVDGTLRME
-137 YDTANTRPFGKDS
+137 YDTSDTRPFGKDS

-188 GDQADIW
+188 GDKADIW
-195 AFIFRSN
+195 AFILSDN
-202 GMESLI
+202 GMESVI
-208 ALFILFTGIIT
+208 ALFILFSAIIT
-219 ILFSFALRITYRT
+219 LLFSFALRITYKTR
-232 KFDIEYLGW
+232 FDIEYLGW
-241 CMLMGATW
+241 CMLMGAFW

-255 LRQLWISNVSILAA
+255 LRQIWVSNASILAA
-269 LCFII
+269 MCFII

-282 LLYVDTM
+282 LLYVDTV
-289 QKSRYH
+289 QKNRYH
-295 RIYRWIELAACINF
+295 RIYRWIELAACVNF
-309 VVSVTLQLTGKADF
+309 AFSVGLQLAGKADF
-323 IETLPVSH
+323 IETLPISH
-331 VVLSVTF
+331 VVLAVTF

-343 TFIRDML
+343 TFIRDMM
-350 HGGLRDYHLA
+350 HGGSRDYHLA
-360 LVGLVIALVSA
+360 LMGIVIALVSA

-384 SGLFIGIGLV
+384 SGLFIGIGLL
-394 ILLSLNIIRTVR
+394 ILLFLNIIRTVR

-413 LRQKKELESRRRQT
+413 LRQKKELEGRRRQT
-427 ERISLQTIKTLSV
+427 ERISLQTIKTLSL

-462 IAGALGWDDKRINNL
+462 IARELGWEDVKINHL

-502 TEEEYAIIQRHTL
+502 TEEEYAIIQRHTM

-527 EHVAEVAHYHHERY
+527 EQVAEVAHYHHERY
-541 DGTGYPEGIAGEE
+541 DGTGYPDGLAGEA

-574 RIYRNALEKEKII
+574 RIYRNALDKEKII
-587 EELESCSG
+587 EELESGSG
-595 TQFDPVIA
+595 SQFDPAIA
-603 QLFVRLIREGKVD
+603 EIFVRLIREGKVD
-616 TALLPAEP
+616 TALLPAES
-624 IGESKIDHYESET
+624 IAEGKMDNYESET
-637 TKFISDIMSTMQSQE
+637 TKFISDIMITMQSQE
-652 DSDSYDFLTGL
+652 DSDNYDFLTGL
-663 SVRSKGEIL
+663 PVRSKGEIL

-683 LVFVDMDNL
+683 LIFVDMDNL

-703 GDRALKLLGN
+703 GDRALKLLGSMLMN
-713 ILKDAG
+713 AG
-719 DNSIACRL
+719 DNSVACRL

-744 HACVKHIFFEF
+744 SACIKRIFIEF

-773 MSLSTNGATFEKCY
+773 MSISAKGATFEKCY
-787 READK
+787 MEADK

-803 NYMFYHEM
+803 NYMFYHDM
-811 QLDHGMSGTGKDLE
+811 QSDRGMTGTGKDLE
-825 LVAKALRQSGSYSGA
+825 LVAKALQQSGSYSGA

-850 VYEYVNSL
+850 IYEYVNSL
-858 GERYR
+858 GTRYR

-868 VMVTMETFP
+868 VMVTMETLP
-877 DRMMYIEHIEE
+877 DQMMFIEHIEE
-888 ALGCMENAIREKI
+888 ALGCMEKAIREKI

-931 DRTFAQYNELY
+931 DRTFTQYNELY

-955 MVETED
+955 MVEPKNEMSSEL

>member
-1 MYRQVA
+1 
-7 SDRAKK
+7 
-13 HVRVGEE
+13 
-20 LAMERREMY
+20 MERREMY

-67 KNLKYHGTFMWEKED
+67 KNLIYHGTFVWEKED

-103 IVTTFP
+103 IVTMFP

-156 CPTYT
+156 CPTDT

-188 GDQADIW
+188 GDKADIW
-195 AFIFRSN
+195 AFVFRSN

-255 LRQLWISNVSILAA
+255 LRQLWIPNVSILAA

-282 LLYVDTM
+282 LLYVDTV

-323 IETLPVSH
+323 IETLPASH

-338 VAIFA
+338 VAIFV

-350 HGGLRDYHLA
+350 HGGSRDYHLA
-360 LVGLVIALVSA
+360 LVGMVIALVSA

-384 SGLFIGIGLV
+384 SGLFIGTGLV
-394 ILLSLNIIRTVR
+394 ILLFLNLIRTVR

-449 KGHSQRVADYSAL
+449 NGHSQRVADYSAL

-515 IGADIL
+515 IGVDIL

-541 DGTGYPEGIAGEE
+541 DGTGYPEGLSGEE

-603 QLFVRLIREGKVD
+603 ELFVRLIREGKVD

-624 IGESKIDHYESET
+624 IGESKMDHYESET

-663 SVRSKGEIL
+663 PVRSKGEIL

-787 READK
+787 MEADK

-803 NYMFYHEM
+803 NYMFYHDM
-811 QLDHGMSGTGKDLE
+811 PLDRGMSGTGKDLE
-825 LVAKALRQSGSYSGA
+825 LVAKALQQSGSYTGA

-877 DRMMYIEHIEE
+877 DRMIYIEHIEE

-918 LFEAQEDQIANVM
+918 LFEAQEDRIANVM

-955 MVETED
+955 MVKTED

>member
-1 MYRQVA
+1 
-7 SDRAKK
+7 
-13 HVRVGEE
+13 
-20 LAMERREMY
+20 MERREMY

-67 KNLKYHGTFMWEKED
+67 KNLIYHGTFVWEKED

-103 IVTTFP
+103 IVTMFP

-188 GDQADIW
+188 GDKADIW
-195 AFIFRSN
+195 AFVFRSN

-255 LRQLWISNVSILAA
+255 LRQLWIPNVSILAA

-282 LLYVDTM
+282 LLYVDTV

-323 IETLPVSH
+323 IEALPASH

-338 VAIFA
+338 VAIFV

-350 HGGLRDYHLA
+350 HGGSRGYHLA
-360 LVGLVIALVSA
+360 LVGMVIALVSV

-384 SGLFIGIGLV
+384 SGLFIGTGLV
-394 ILLSLNIIRTVR
+394 ILLFLNLIRTVR

-449 KGHSQRVADYSAL
+449 NGHSQRVADYSAL

-515 IGADIL
+515 IGVDIL

-541 DGTGYPEGIAGEE
+541 DGTGYPEGLSGEE

-603 QLFVRLIREGKVD
+603 ELFVRLIREGKVD

-624 IGESKIDHYESET
+624 IGESKMDHYESET

-663 SVRSKGEIL
+663 PVRSKGEIL

-803 NYMFYHEM
+803 NYMFYHDM
-811 QLDHGMSGTGKDLE
+811 PLDRGMSGTGKDLE
-825 LVAKALRQSGSYSGA
+825 LVAKALQQSGSYTGA

-877 DRMMYIEHIEE
+877 DRMIYIEHIEE

-918 LFEAQEDQIANVM
+918 LFEAQEDRIANVM

-955 MVETED
+955 MVKTED

>member
-1 MYRQVA
+1 
-7 SDRAKK
+7 
-13 HVRVGEE
+13 
-20 LAMERREMY
+20 MERREMY

-67 KNLKYHGTFMWEKED
+67 KNLIYHGTFVWEKED

-188 GDQADIW
+188 GDKADIW
-195 AFIFRSN
+195 AFVFRSN

-255 LRQLWISNVSILAA
+255 LRQLWIPNVSILAA

-282 LLYVDTM
+282 LLYVDTV

-323 IETLPVSH
+323 IETLPASH

-338 VAIFA
+338 VAIFV

-350 HGGLRDYHLA
+350 HGGSRDYHLA
-360 LVGLVIALVSA
+360 LVGMVIALVSA

-384 SGLFIGIGLV
+384 SGLFIGTGLV
-394 ILLSLNIIRTVR
+394 ILLFLNLIRTVR

-427 ERISLQTIKTLSV
+427 ERISLQTIKTISV

-449 KGHSQRVADYSAL
+449 NGHSQRVADYSAL

-541 DGTGYPEGIAGEE
+541 DGTGYPEGLSGEE

-603 QLFVRLIREGKVD
+603 ELFVRLIREGKVD

-624 IGESKIDHYESET
+624 IGESKMDHYESET

-663 SVRSKGEIL
+663 PVRSKGEIL

-803 NYMFYHEM
+803 NYMFYHDM
-811 QLDHGMSGTGKDLE
+811 PLDRGMSGTGKDLE
-825 LVAKALRQSGSYSGA
+825 LVAKALQQSGSYTGA

-877 DRMMYIEHIEE
+877 DRMIYIEHIEE

-918 LFEAQEDQIANVM
+918 LFEAQEDRIANVM

-955 MVETED
+955 MVKTED

>member
-1 MYRQVA
+1 
-7 SDRAKK
+7 
-13 HVRVGEE
+13 
-20 LAMERREMY
+20 MERREMY

-67 KNLKYHGTFMWEKED
+67 KNLIYHGTFVWEKED

-188 GDQADIW
+188 GDKADIW
-195 AFIFRSN
+195 AFVFRSN

-255 LRQLWISNVSILAA
+255 LRQLWIPNVSILAA

-282 LLYVDTM
+282 LLYVDTV

-323 IETLPVSH
+323 IETLPASH

-338 VAIFA
+338 VAIFV

-350 HGGLRDYHLA
+350 HGGSRDYHLA
-360 LVGLVIALVSA
+360 LVGMVIALVSA

-384 SGLFIGIGLV
+384 SGLFIGTGLV
-394 ILLSLNIIRTVR
+394 ILLFLNLIRTGR

-449 KGHSQRVADYSAL
+449 NGHSQRVADYSAL

-541 DGTGYPEGIAGEE
+541 DGTGYPEGLSGEE

-603 QLFVRLIREGKVD
+603 ELFVRLIREGKVD

-624 IGESKIDHYESET
+624 IGESKMDHYESET

-663 SVRSKGEIL
+663 PVRSKGEIL

-803 NYMFYHEM
+803 NYMFYHDM
-811 QLDHGMSGTGKDLE
+811 PLDRGMSGTGKDLE
-825 LVAKALRQSGSYSGA
+825 LVAKALQQSGSYTGA

-877 DRMMYIEHIEE
+877 DRMIYIEHIEE

-918 LFEAQEDQIANVM
+918 LFEAQEDRIANVM

-955 MVETED
+955 MVKTED

>member
-1 MYRQVA
+1 
-7 SDRAKK
+7 
-13 HVRVGEE
+13 
-20 LAMERREMY
+20 MERREMY

-67 KNLKYHGTFMWEKED
+67 KNLIYHGTFVWEKED

-103 IVTTFP
+103 IVTMFP

-188 GDQADIW
+188 GDKADIW
-195 AFIFRSN
+195 AFVFRSN

-255 LRQLWISNVSILAA
+255 LRQLWIPNVSILAA

-282 LLYVDTM
+282 LLYVDTV

-323 IETLPVSH
+323 IEALPASH

-338 VAIFA
+338 VAIFV

-350 HGGLRDYHLA
+350 HGGSRGYHLA
-360 LVGLVIALVSA
+360 LVGMVIALVSA

-384 SGLFIGIGLV
+384 SGLFIGTGLV
-394 ILLSLNIIRTVR
+394 ILLFLNLIRTVR

-449 KGHSQRVADYSAL
+449 NGHSQRVADYSAL

-541 DGTGYPEGIAGEE
+541 DGTGYPEGLSGEE

-603 QLFVRLIREGKVD
+603 ELFVRLIREGKVD

-624 IGESKIDHYESET
+624 IGESKMDHYESET

-663 SVRSKGEIL
+663 PVRSKGEIL

-803 NYMFYHEM
+803 NYMFYHDM
-811 QLDHGMSGTGKDLE
+811 PLDRGMSGTGKDLE
-825 LVAKALRQSGSYSGA
+825 LVAKALQQSGSYTGA

-877 DRMMYIEHIEE
+877 DRMIYIEHIEE

-918 LFEAQEDQIANVM
+918 LFEAQEDRIANVM

-955 MVETED
+955 MMKTED